1 MVYTL
6 AELAR
11 LTATELVGDGS
22 FEVSELASLARA
34 TPASLSFLSND
45 MRRSELENSQAGAVV
60 VSPAVAEDIDRGLI
74 STDPYRTYAE
84 LSVLFDATGIPF
96 AQRDS
101 SDCGD
106 R

>member
-34 TPASLSFLSND
+34 TPSSLSFLSND

-60 VSPAVAEDIDRGLI
+60 VSPAVAEDIDRGLV
-74 STDPYRTYAE
+74 SA
-84 LSVLFDATGIPF
+84 
-96 AQRDS
+96 
-101 SDCGD
+101 
-106 R
+106 